1 MELDMGN
8 IEKILL
14 GFLNKKKKLFFF
26 LRGFTVFLKKLERRI
41 NKATD

>member
-1 MELDMGN
+1 MGN

-14 GFLNKKKKLFFF
+14 GFLNKKKKLVFF
-26 LRGFTVFLKKLERRI
+26 LGGFTGFLKKLERRI